1 MSYRHLPFVKV
12 YVDGTFQDGMY
23 GGGYVVYSPDN
34 KIIYQDCGIGKNDP
48 ELLAMRNI
56 AGEMTAA
63 MRATLWI
70 DTNVGKG
77 TIIHDYNG
85 LAFWAKKEWK
95 RNNKY
100 TQMYADFMN
109 PFYVLGIID
118 FQWVKGHTKVEGN
131 EIADRLAKQSVLCN
145 QQWKF

>member
-1 MSYRHLPFVKV
+1 MIKV
-12 YVDGTFQDGMY
+12 YVDGTFYNGMY
-23 GGGYVVYSPDN
+23 GGGYVVYENDR
-34 KIIYQDCGIGKNDP
+34 IIYQDCGIGKNDP

-63 MRATLWI
+63 MRATNWL
-70 DTNVGKG
+70 DSHHKSGL
-77 TIIHDYNG
+77 IIHDYNG
-85 LAFWAKKEWK
+85 LAYWAKKEWK

-100 TQMYADFMN
+100 TEMYANYMN

-131 EIADRLAKQSVLCN
+131 EIADRLAKQSVVCN
-145 QQWKF
+145 QQWNF

>member
-1 MSYRHLPFVKV
+1 MIKV
-12 YVDGTFQDGMY
+12 YVDGTFYNGMY
-23 GGGYVVYSPDN
+23 GGGYVVYEND

-48 ELLAMRNI
+48 ELLSMRNI

-63 MRATLWI
+63 MRATNWL
-70 DTNVGKG
+70 DRNFKSGV
-77 TIIHDYNG
+77 IIHDYNG
-85 LAFWAKKEWK
+85 LAHWAKKEWK

>member
-1 MSYRHLPFVKV
+1 MIKV
-12 YVDGTFQDGMY
+12 YVDGTFYNGKY
-23 GGGYVVYSPDN
+23 GGGYVVYENN

-48 ELLAMRNI
+48 ELLSMRNI

-63 MRATLWI
+63 MRATNWL
-70 DTNVGKG
+70 DCNFKSGV
-77 TIIHDYNG
+77 IIHDYNG
-85 LAFWAKKEWK
+85 LAHWAKKEWK